1 MNYVKSNFFSKIP
14 NCDEF
19 MWIHGELSTQYWFKF
34 ALNAYSSINCAIEV
48 TWRCIYEISCHVVLI
63 IIKLSSHCSSHEELR
78 ISSQISK
85 KLTLSNQ

>member
-1 MNYVKSNFFSKIP
+1 
-14 NCDEF
+14 
-19 MWIHGELSTQYWFKF
+19 
-34 ALNAYSSINCAIEV
+34 V